1 MQVEVHFLGRPEIL
15 VDKRRVQISQK
26 KIEALVLY
34 ILFNQNCTR
43 DELAG
48 MFWCDCGEE
57 AAKRNLRNSLYK
69 IRVELGEDFILTKGN
84 SYVYVNPEIEVK
96 RDTDIFIMEDNE
108 KKILDLKNFIF
119 MDKVYLKNCVEFE
132 KWVLSVQNVYERMI
146 TQKLLSVMNYNWENS
161 RYSLAESYAK
171 KILILDPHQEDA
183 CYILM
188 KIYEKEQDYNRA
200 IQIYRKFQENLKE
213 SLDLEPEEK
222 TRSVY
227 ESILKKKQ
235 KAEDTLESQ
244 RVYFHEQNSILEEYY
259 KFQNQEKY
267 RICFLYGEA
276 GMGKEK
282 LWKTVQEDIT
292 KIESYTLEFVHA
304 GKEIMHSGSYRIAE
318 KLKEIYS
325 FELREEIINTVNRD
339 EEDAFLNWF
348 HIAAKRIEKSRK
360 KVCLFLKNVE
370 WMDKRSFEMFLA
382 HGISEL
388 QNSVFIILSYN
399 SNYIYEHRFVKQIQG
414 NPIIHMIYLKPLSE
428 KESWDYLQSCLE
440 KQNLHLDERELFCYT
455 AGNLQMLE
463 EIAGNIRR
471 RKEEIYGLSQ
481 GYLERLD
488 RILSGYSE
496 EKYECLEALAVLER
510 GAEIGCL
517 AAIRKVEKRAV
528 LKQMSELL
536 ACGILKEAGTKLHPC
551 VVIKSKFVRDYIYNN
566 MPKFKKW
573 ELHLAA
579 MEYYRKMSKEKI
591 SDFFYL
597 LELEYHSAYIES
609 QNEHL
614 YYEIYCTHC
623 ILDYSDEFFPIVG
636 YDTELLQAYSYSRDE
651 VYAKLYK
658 LKEKLEKLENDM
670 CKEQFCQ
677 LQMEIYYLL
686 GRALNRG
693 GMRDQGLVYT
703 KKLIEMARTYQATEL
718 LIKGYIEAICYG
730 VKAEDATMM
739 KRYLE
744 EVKTIRN
751 LSDFQREYGTLLRLE
766 AYCYILEEK
775 YEAAEKLL
783 KQSLGIFESPRYKE
797 TDYYKAAGAYD
808 YLALTYRNQGKYEM
822 ALCAIEKAVKL
833 CEGKNMQKGM
843 DLFYEDYAYIL
854 FLQEKYKEAEH
865 YFKISIQIYDT
876 YGTYWMRS
884 VAESCM
890 AVIEMLRG
898 NEKESL
904 EYFRRAEIFSKK
916 EMTNE
921 ETIVLEA
928 AREALKKAK
937 VL

>member
-84 SYVYVNPEIEVK
+84 SYVYVNPEIEIK

-108 KKILDLKNFIF
+108 KRILELKNFTF

-132 KWVLSVQNVYERMI
+132 KWILSVQNVYERMI
-146 TQKLLSVMNYNWENS
+146 TQKLLSVMNYNWEKS
-161 RYSLAESYAK
+161 RYSLTESYAK

-183 CYILM
+183 CYMLM
-188 KIYEKEQDYNRA
+188 KIYEKERDYNSA
-200 IQIYRKFQENLKE
+200 IQVYRKFQKNLKE
-213 SLDLEPEEK
+213 SLDLEPEAK
-222 TRSVY
+222 TRNAY
-227 ESILKKKQ
+227 EDILKKKQ
-235 KAEDTLESQ
+235 QTEDTQVSQ
-244 RVYFHEQNSILEEYY
+244 NVHFYAQNSMLEEYH
-259 KFQNQEKY
+259 KFQRQEKY
-267 RICFLYGEA
+267 CTCFLYGES

-282 LWKTVQEDIT
+282 LWKKVQEDIT
-292 KIESYTLEFVHA
+292 KTEIYTLEFTYT

-318 KLKEIYS
+318 KLKEIYP
-325 FELREEIINTVNRD
+325 FELREEVMSAGNRD
-339 EEDAFLNWF
+339 EEDVFLHWF

-360 KVCLFLKNVE
+360 RVCLFLKNLE
-370 WMDKRSFEMFLA
+370 WMDKRSFEMFLT
-382 HGISEL
+382 HGILEL
-388 QNSVFIILSYN
+388 QNSIFTILSYN
-399 SNYIYEHRFVKQIQG
+399 SNYVYGHRFLKQIQG
-414 NPIIHMIYLKPLSE
+414 NPTICIIHLKPLSE
-428 KESWDYLQSCLE
+428 KECWDYLQTCIE
-440 KQNLHLDERELFCYT
+440 KQNFHLDERELFCYT

-463 EIAGNIRR
+463 EIASNIRC
-471 RKEEIYGLSQ
+471 RKEQIYNLSQ
-481 GYLERLD
+481 GFFERLD
-488 RILSGYSE
+488 KILCGYSE
-496 EKYECLEALAVLER
+496 EKYDCLEVLAVLEH
-510 GAEIGCL
+510 GAEIEGI
-517 AAIRKVEKRAV
+517 AKIKRVDKMDV

-536 ACGILKEAGTKLHPC
+536 AGGILKETGTKLHPC
-551 VVIKSKFVRDYIYNN
+551 VAIKSKIVRDYIYNK
-566 MPKFKKW
+566 MPKFRKW

-579 MEYYRKMSKEKI
+579 MEYYKKARKENT

-597 LELEYHSAYIES
+597 LELEYHFAYIES
-609 QNEHL
+609 PSEHL
-614 YYEIYCTHC
+614 YYEIHCTHC

-636 YDTELLQAYSYSRDE
+636 YDTELLQAYSYRRDE
-651 VYAKLYK
+651 VYPRLYD
-658 LKEKLEKLENDM
+658 LQDKLEKLENVM
-670 CKEQFCQ
+670 CKDRFCQ
-677 LQMEIYYLL
+677 LQMEIFYLL

-693 GMRDQGLVYT
+693 GMRDRGLIYT
-703 KKLIEMARTYQATEL
+703 KQLIKMARTYQATEL

-730 VKAEDATMM
+730 VKAEDAAMM
-739 KRYLE
+739 KQYLK

-766 AYCYILEEK
+766 AYSYILEEK
-775 YEAAEKLL
+775 YEDAEKLL
-783 KQSLGIFESPRYKE
+783 KQSLEIFESPRYKD

-822 ALCAIEKAVKL
+822 ALWAIEKAIKL

-854 FLQEKYKEAEH
+854 FLQKKYEEAEN

-916 EMTNE
+916 EMTKE
-921 ETIVLEA
+921 ETAVLEA